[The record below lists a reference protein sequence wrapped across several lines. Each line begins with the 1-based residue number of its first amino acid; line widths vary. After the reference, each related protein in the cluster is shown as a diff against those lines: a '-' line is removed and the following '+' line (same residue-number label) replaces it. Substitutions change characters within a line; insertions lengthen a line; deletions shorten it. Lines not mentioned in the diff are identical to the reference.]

1 MRYFVTG
8 ATGFVGSWVA
18 QQLVEMGAEVVCLV
32 RKTSNLRWIKDLPVE
47 YCHGS
52 LLDPESLKPGIEN
65 VDCVLHIAGV
75 TKALSSPEYYTGNV
89 QATRNIL
96 ETTVAVNSK
105 IKKFVF
111 VSSQAATGPSAP
123 GELKD
128 ESAPA
133 TPLTDYGKSKL
144 QADELARD
152 FMSQLPVTILRP
164 PTVYGPRDTDVFEVF
179 KNVKAG
185 VNLKVGSRDPVVSI
199 IHVFDL
205 ARGIILAAE
214 NSRSTGEIYNI
225 CNDDP
230 CEWSEVVAI
239 LQKVMHKKVLN
250 IPIPYSLAYG
260 FGGVMELVA
269 KIQGKPSILSRQKIR
284 EVNAGYWAFSNR
296 KIKEQLG
303 FEAQMSLEDG
313 LRETYQWYVENGWL

>member
-18 QQLVEMGAEVVCLV
+18 QQLVEKGAEVVCLV
-32 RKTSNLRWIKDLPVE
+32 RKTSNLRWIKDLPIE

-52 LLDPESLKPGIEN
+52 LLDPLSLKPGIEN
-65 VDCVLHIAGV
+65 ADCVLHIAGV
-75 TKALSSPEYYTGNV
+75 TKALTPPEYYTGNV
-89 QATRNIL
+89 QATQNIL
-96 ETTVAVNSK
+96 ETTIAVNPG

-111 VSSQAATGPSAP
+111 VSSQAATGPSKP

-128 ESAPA
+128 EAAPS

-144 QADELARD
+144 QADELAQN

-185 VNLKVGSRDPVVSI
+185 VNLKVGSHDPVVSI
-199 IHVFDL
+199 IDVHDL

-214 NSRSTGEIYNI
+214 SDRSTGEIYNI

-230 CEWSEVVAI
+230 CNWSEVVEL
-239 LQKVMHKKVLN
+239 LQKIMHKKVLN

-303 FEAQMSLEDG
+303 FETQISLEDG
-313 LRETYQWYVENGWL
+313 LREAYQWYVENGWL